1 MCKTGALSRVISTDC
16 ELTSSP
22 FGKGLPICLLSGH
35 MYKGHFIDAIILP
48 FETLRRILFM
58 NQICYGGVDGLFIW
72 FAWLISRT
80 FSANEQY
87 FSLTINQPTVLSVMA
102 YQPSEQG
109 IRVG

>member
-58 NQICYGGVDGLFIW
+58 NQICYGEWTAFSESADCLLFSEEQRVLNCLVCEVASFSCL
-72 FAWLISRT
+72 FALLKHT
-80 FSANEQY
+80 
-87 FSLTINQPTVLSVMA
+87 
-102 YQPSEQG
+102 
-109 IRVG
+109 